1 MEDRPWVM
9 TGFISE
15 MEQKVDGEAESR
27 TFRKPEILYFIAGD
41 TPAQRMATEKNYKE
55 EVSHFEEAT
64 GIKVKKIDKTVFHEE
79 MEGYYSKD
87 YVIFMDLNLTG
98 NSAMYFNERINVQYA
113 REKQKQKGGGDGQI
127 WFYTTGASLDAD
139 FLSSEFPNN
148 VIEVINFVD
157 GKAQLDMEK
166 SWQVLCGSR

>member
-15 MEQKVDGEAESR
+15 MERKADGEAGSG
-27 TFRKPEILYFIAGD
+27 TFVKPEILYFVAGD
-41 TPAQRMATEKNYKE
+41 TPALRTATEKNYKE
-55 EVSHFEEAT
+55 EVRRFEEAT
-64 GIKVKKIDKTVFHEE
+64 EIRVKKIDETDFHEK
-79 MEGYYSKD
+79 MEGYYAKD

-98 NSAMYFNERINVQYA
+98 NSAKYFNERINVQYA
-113 REKQKQKGGGDGQI
+113 REKQKQKGEGERQI

-148 VIEVINFVD
+148 VIEVISFVD

-166 SWQVLCGSR
+166 SWRVLGGM